1 MWLVDLVQLACLARQ
16 EVVDLSMVA
25 KPSVSGA
32 ANIEPE
38 VQSFSLGSTQGRRA
52 DRWWSSLY
60 HQHRRP
66 RLDTWQADHGQHLVR
81 DVEAGVVVIAA
92 VVGTDRSNRK
102 IAISTMSASSS
113 SSRIK
118 AARESS
124 NSGEGLLVMVSFSAG
139 CRPQGRV
146 SARTPA
152 WPFAN
157 RGDDCFP
164 SPKGGP
170 VCCTCFSAC
179 CTCSSTCCTCSS
191 H

>member
-1 MWLVDLVQLACLARQ
+1 MWLVDLVQLACLVRQ

-38 VQSFSLGSTQGRRA
+38 VQSFSLGPTQGRRA

-92 VVGTDRSNRK
+92 VVGADRSNRK
-102 IAISTMSASSS
+102 IAISSGLCVWMPPTSVSASPPAST
-113 SSRIK
+113 
-118 AARESS
+118 ARH
-124 NSGEGLLVMVSFSAG
+124 GTYQRCL
-139 CRPQGRV
+139 RP
-146 SARTPA
+146 ARL
-152 WPFAN
+152 
-157 RGDDCFP
+157 RE
-164 SPKGGP
+164 
-170 VCCTCFSAC
+170 
-179 CTCSSTCCTCSS
+179 
-191 H
+191 